1 MVVVP
6 GALSAAVPKRD
17 SSSTGARGMIPVGS
31 ASTSNLIPV
40 SLGSSSNLLSSFT
53 AGPPST
59 IPPIVG
65 KRRSS
70 LDPTLGLFGKMPS
83 PASSSTAQ
91 FKDQDQSG
99 SASGHEA
106 GQGHYRLRRLSVSSS
121 GHGHGPSSTPAAVTK
136 SNILGV
142 GGSSLLLSLGQPVD
156 AGTNASADSVGVKP
170 HYALR
175 RLSRDQTAASGLIDT
190 GLEGEARRTSISA
203 ETNRHSDLPHA
214 STFNLGPALSLAGPS
229 TSSSTFR
236 ASSSGESDSDF
247 RSSGSGVSTPT
258 RSHHLVTNTTP
269 SKNRPVVS
277 PLIIPNQPVFFQ
289 YPVVGGRSSAM
300 TDDEEDEL
308 ETPTR
313 LRLMQERLE
322 TAGAETSASAR
333 RRRTSAASGSGSI
346 SVSDRGQLHHAHHG
360 ARCPPVASPVSSRYR
375 RRSPSS
381 QVQEGSRPDALNPLA
396 HTWGRSTDTD
406 AEKESPA
413 KRRRRATVGTA
424 EVGGQ
429 ISSGSGTYKF
439 GQLPPGAMPAV
450 DPARQAF
457 FELSPVAG
465 TSTQG
470 WSTGE
475 MPLGRIRVPRRTS
488 SLTIKTR
495 KERQGS
501 SDWSAARTSAHG
513 HAAKA
518 AEPFIYHAGSDV
530 NFTLHAVPGGAGLG
544 QGRPLVSPALSGKSR
559 GGDHLGT
566 DFFSSK
572 PIAGSSV
579 LGFEQDGHSTFT
591 FRAPTVPKDSETQA
605 DEVEAAAREVDPRAS
620 YDGDHD
626 PTLRL
631 PSLTGTSSGLGTADV
646 TLSSAS
652 TSLSRSGKNAKDGQP
667 AIADATEPIVSMD
680 DLSKALRD
688 RLAIRLERSDRRK
701 YQLVELVE
709 TEVAYTSHLRDL
721 VEIFLP
727 QLAALSC
734 ITESDHKI
742 ISRNLSDMLYFHE
755 QFSARMVD
763 VLKEEHL
770 GTEADS
776 PTPVD
781 EPARTERM
789 IRKVS
794 AVFIEDVSLLSLTG
808 FEQSA
813 HFLSLHRHRDLRFT
827 MNTAQVRQRLWI
839 SSGPSTSDPN
849 GMPLRNVVEW

>member
-1 MVVVP
+1 
-6 GALSAAVPKRD
+6 
-17 SSSTGARGMIPVGS
+17 
-31 ASTSNLIPV
+31 
-40 SLGSSSNLLSSFT
+40 
-53 AGPPST
+53 
-59 IPPIVG
+59 
-65 KRRSS
+65 
-70 LDPTLGLFGKMPS
+70 
-83 PASSSTAQ
+83 
-91 FKDQDQSG
+91 
-99 SASGHEA
+99 
-106 GQGHYRLRRLSVSSS
+106 
-121 GHGHGPSSTPAAVTK
+121 
-136 SNILGV
+136 
-142 GGSSLLLSLGQPVD
+142 
-156 AGTNASADSVGVKP
+156 
-170 HYALR
+170 
-175 RLSRDQTAASGLIDT
+175 
-190 GLEGEARRTSISA
+190 
-203 ETNRHSDLPHA
+203 
-214 STFNLGPALSLAGPS
+214 
-229 TSSSTFR
+229 
-236 ASSSGESDSDF
+236 
-247 RSSGSGVSTPT
+247 
-258 RSHHLVTNTTP
+258 
-269 SKNRPVVS
+269 
-277 PLIIPNQPVFFQ
+277 
-289 YPVVGGRSSAM
+289 M

-313 LRLMQERLE
+313 LRLMQERLA
-322 TAGAETSASAR
+322 TAGGETSASAR
-333 RRRTSAASGSGSI
+333 RRRASAASRSGSI
-346 SVSDRGQLHHAHHG
+346 SVSDRGQHHHAHHG

-375 RRSPSS
+375 RRSPSL
-381 QVQEGSRPDALNPLA
+381 QVQGGAAPDGTNPLA

-406 AEKESPA
+406 AEKYSPA
-413 KRRRRATVGTA
+413 KRRRRATVSNA
-424 EVGGQ
+424 ELSRQLPSVGAR
-429 ISSGSGTYKF
+429 YKF

-457 FELSPVAG
+457 FEFSPVAG

-470 WSTGE
+470 WATGE

-501 SDWSAARTSAHG
+501 TDWSAAHTSAHG

-518 AEPFIYHAGSDV
+518 PEPFTYHAGSDV
-530 NFTLHAVPGGAGLG
+530 NFTLHAIPGGAGLG

-559 GGDHLGT
+559 GDHLGT

-572 PIAGSSV
+572 PTAGSSV
-579 LGFEQDGHSTFT
+579 LGLEQDGNSTFT
-591 FRAPTVPKDSETQA
+591 FRAPTLPKDSEAQA
-605 DEVEAAAREVDPRAS
+605 DEVEATGQEIDPRAS

-667 AIADATEPIVSMD
+667 AIADSTEPNISMD

-742 ISRNLSDMLYFHE
+742 ISRNLGDMLYFHE

-794 AVFIEDVSLLSLTG
+794 AVFIEDVSATLYPDCFLTE
-808 FEQSA
+808 FE
-813 HFLSLHRHRDLRFT
+813 
-827 MNTAQVRQRLWI
+827 
-839 SSGPSTSDPN
+839 
-849 GMPLRNVVEW
+849 

>member
-1 MVVVP
+1 MAPEFGRPLPPIPVSLATSSASMAVPPPKATTFPKPTNADDLITGQKFHESSHQPTNNISTNSSSYSSPESNPELLPSPYRLYQDYLNQIGYATAGSSLSSSPENALMVIVP
-6 GALSAAVPKRD
+6 GASSAGPNAG
-17 SSSTGARGMIPVGS
+17 SSSTGTRGMIIPVGS
-31 ASTSNLIPV
+31 VSTSNLIPA
-40 SLGSSSNLLSSFT
+40 SLGSSSNVLSSYT

-70 LDPTLGLFGKMPS
+70 LDPTLGLFGKTPS
-83 PASSSTAQ
+83 PASSSSAR
-91 FKDQDQSG
+91 FKEQDTTG
-99 SASGHEA
+99 SASGQEA

-121 GHGHGPSSTPAAVTK
+121 GHGHGSSSIPAAAAMN
-136 SNILGV
+136 NILGV

-156 AGTNASADSVGVKP
+156 LGTSAPVDPTGVKP

-175 RLSRDQTAASGLIDT
+175 RLSRDQTAAGGAADK
-190 GLEGEARRTSISA
+190 GQEGEARRTSIST
-203 ETNRHSDLPHA
+203 ENNVHSGLPPG

-229 TSSSTFR
+229 TSTSTFR
-236 ASSSGESDSDF
+236 AGSSGESDSDF

-269 SKNRPVVS
+269 SKTRPVVS

-313 LRLMQERLE
+313 LRLMQERLG
-322 TAGAETSASAR
+322 TAGGETSASAR

-346 SVSDRGQLHHAHHG
+346 SISDRGQHHHAHHG

-375 RRSPSS
+375 RRSPSL
-381 QVQEGSRPDALNPLA
+381 QVQGGAGPDAVNPLA

-413 KRRRRATVGTA
+413 KRRRRATVGNA
-424 EVGGQ
+424 ELSRQLSSVGTGYV
-429 ISSGSGTYKF
+429 S

-457 FELSPVAG
+457 FELSSVAG
-465 TSTQG
+465 TSPSQG

-501 SDWSAARTSAHG
+501 SDWSAARTGAHG

-518 AEPFIYHAGSDV
+518 PEPFIYHAGSDV
-530 NFTLHAVPGGAGLG
+530 NFTLHAIPGGAGLG

-559 GGDHLGT
+559 GDHLGT

-572 PIAGSSV
+572 PTAGSSV

-591 FRAPTVPKDSETQA
+591 FRAPTVPQETEIQI
-605 DEVEAAAREVDPRAS
+605 DEVEPAAQDI
-620 YDGDHD
+620 DC
-626 PTLRL
+626 LR
-631 PSLTGTSSGLGTADV
+631 
-646 TLSSAS
+646 
-652 TSLSRSGKNAKDGQP
+652 
-667 AIADATEPIVSMD
+667 
-680 DLSKALRD
+680 
-688 RLAIRLERSDRRK
+688 
-701 YQLVELVE
+701 
-709 TEVAYTSHLRDL
+709 
-721 VEIFLP
+721 
-727 QLAALSC
+727 
-734 ITESDHKI
+734 
-742 ISRNLSDMLYFHE
+742 
-755 QFSARMVD
+755 
-763 VLKEEHL
+763 
-770 GTEADS
+770 
-776 PTPVD
+776 
-781 EPARTERM
+781 
-789 IRKVS
+789 
-794 AVFIEDVSLLSLTG
+794 
-808 FEQSA
+808 
-813 HFLSLHRHRDLRFT
+813 
-827 MNTAQVRQRLWI
+827 
-839 SSGPSTSDPN
+839 
-849 GMPLRNVVEW
+849 